1 MSMTSV
7 TSPDME
13 EAAVSEDKDWLD
25 MGSLFKQECMDT
37 ANKLEKLGMLEG
49 CTLTKDGAL
58 AAMKAAML
66 LREVVRSV

>member
-1 MSMTSV
+1 MK
-7 TSPDME
+7 
-13 EAAVSEDKDWLD
+13 EDDWLD
-25 MGSLFKQECMDT
+25 KGSLFKQECMDT

-66 LREVVRSV
+66 LREVVRGV

>member
-1 MSMTSV
+1 
-7 TSPDME
+7 ME
-13 EAAVSEDKDWLD
+13 GAAVSEEDWLD
-25 MGSLFKQECMDT
+25 TGSLFKNECLEV

-66 LREVVRSV
+66 LKEVVRGV

>member
-1 MSMTSV
+1 MTSV
-7 TSPDME
+7 TSLDME
-13 EAAVSEDKDWLD
+13 EAAVSEDWLD
-25 MGSLFKQECMDT
+25 KGSLFKQECMDT

-66 LREVVRSV
+66 LREVVRGV

>member
-7 TSPDME
+7 TSQVKE
-13 EAAVSEDKDWLD
+13 EVVASDEDWIDK
-25 MGSLFKQECMDT
+25 GSLFKQECLEV

-66 LREVVRSV
+66 LKEVVRGV

>member
-13 EAAVSEDKDWLD
+13 VAAVSNFEK
-25 MGSLFKQECMDT
+25 ECLET
-37 ANKLEKLGMLEG
+37 ANKLEKLALCEG

-58 AAMKAAML
+58 AAIKAAML
-66 LREVVRSV
+66 LKEVVRGV